1 MLAKYIEE
9 ANKEYRKIRDA
20 IPLGVLRSKREY
32 QKAVQT
38 LDDILDE
45 IGEDETHPL
54 AELADSLSVFIENY
68 ENIHLNVPQASPA
81 EVLKFLMD
89 EHGLKQ
95 TDLVEIGSQGVVSEI
110 LAGKREINT
119 RQIKKLS
126 ERFGVSPAVF
136 L

>member
-1 MLAKYIEE
+1 MLAKYIED
-9 ANKEYRKIRDA
+9 ANKEYRKIRAA
-20 IPLGVLRSKREY
+20 IPLGVLRSKKEY

-45 IGEDETHPL
+45 IGEEETHPL
-54 AELADSLSVFIENY
+54 AELVDALSVFIENY
-68 ENIHLNVPQASPA
+68 ENTHLDIPQASPS
-81 EVLKFLMD
+81 EVLKFLIE

-95 TDLVEIGSQGVVSEI
+95 ADLVEIGSQGVVSEV
-110 LAGKREINT
+110 LAGKRELNT
-119 RQIKKLS
+119 RQIKRLS

>member
-20 IPLGVLRSKREY
+20 TPLGVLRSKREY

-54 AELADSLSVFIENY
+54 AELADTLSVFIENY
-68 ENIHLNVPQASPA
+68 ENTHLDIPQASPA
-81 EVLKFLMD
+81 EVLKFLME